1 MRISDWSSD
10 VCSSDLDGLARRAIG
25 HVLGRRA
32 KRFGGVMNP
41 LEQRGMAV
49 EEQLRSWS
57 ELNVEP
63 FDKDAVDT
71 YTRTRVILMNGSEV
85 ESIMFS
91 HQFARPTDTLDIKRL
106 LAMPLREY
114 AQEAK
119 GDNGQN
125 TVDRPALE

>member
-32 KRFGGVMNP
+32 KRFGGVRNP
-41 LEQRGMAV
+41 LEQRGMPV

-63 FDKDAVDT
+63 FDTDAVDA
-71 YTRTRVILMNGSEV
+71 YHRTRVLLMNGIEV
-85 ESIMFS
+85 ESIMIS
-91 HQFARPTDTLDIKRL
+91 HQFARNTDRSEERRVGKECGRS
-106 LAMPLREY
+106 R
-114 AQEAK
+114 
-119 GDNGQN
+119 
-125 TVDRPALE
+125 RSR